1 MKMPQIY
8 SGLPISALSFESERR
23 KGRKTMKYELV
34 AGFETHVE
42 LATNTKIFCSCTTQF
57 GGEPNTHCCP
67 VCIGLP
73 GTLPKLNKRVVEY
86 AIKAGLATNCEIA
99 EISKMDRKNYCYPD
113 LPKAYQISQFDMPLC
128 NHGYIELSNGRKI
141 RILRIHIE
149 EDAGKLVHSRGSTMV
164 DYNRGGVPL
173 IEIVSEPDIRS
184 VEEAREYVEKLQLI
198 MRYIGV
204 SDCKMQEGS
213 MRCDVNISVRPVG
226 SEKLGTRTEIK
237 NMNSINFIAKA
248 MEYEFNRQVDL
259 IESGEKVVQ
268 ETLRYDDVTNTTSSM
283 RGKEDANDYRYFR
296 DPDLVT
302 INVPKSRV
310 DEIAASLPELP
321 SKKLERYINELGL
334 PEKDAQLLVK
344 YRRVA
349 EYFEKAAEGTKTA
362 KTAANFIIGQIFR
375 TVENESEKEAFD
387 IKVSA
392 ESLNELIKLIDSGKI
407 RMNLAKSTLDK
418 MLETGKKPNEL
429 ISESDMA
436 GLDDNALTELCRQAV
451 EANPNAVNDY
461 KNGKEKA
468 IKAIV
473 GFVMKNSRGKADA
486 VAAEA
491 KIKTLI

>member
-1 MKMPQIY
+1 
-8 SGLPISALSFESERR
+8 
-23 KGRKTMKYELV
+23 MKYELV

-67 VCIGLP
+67 ICIGLP

-86 AIKAGLATNCEIA
+86 AIRAGLATNCEIA

-113 LPKAYQISQFDMPLC
+113 LPKAYQISQYDMPLC
-128 NHGYIELSNGRKI
+128 NHGYIRLSNGRKI

-173 IEIVSEPDIRS
+173 IEIVTEPDFRS
-184 VEEAREYVEKLQLI
+184 VDEAKEYVEKLQLI

-213 MRCDVNISVRPVG
+213 MRCDVNISVRPEG

-237 NMNSINFIAKA
+237 NMNSISFIAKA
-248 MEYEFNRQVDL
+248 MEYEYNRQVDL
-259 IESGEKVVQ
+259 IESGEKVIQ
-268 ETLRYDDVTNTTSSM
+268 ETLRYDDVSNTTSSM

-302 INVPKSRV
+302 IHVPKEEVEKIR
-310 DEIAASLPELP
+310 ESLPELP
-321 SKKLERYINELGL
+321 AAKLDRYVEELGL

-344 YRRVA
+344 YRKVA
-349 EYFEKAAEGTKTA
+349 EYFERAIEDTKTP

-375 TVENESEKEAFD
+375 TVENESEKEKFD

-392 ESLNELIKLIDSGKI
+392 ESLNELIKLLDSGKI
-407 RMNLAKSTLDK
+407 RMNMAKSTLDK
-418 MLETGKKPNEL
+418 MLETGKKPSEL
-429 ISESDMA
+429 ISDSDMA
-436 GLDDNALTELCRQAV
+436 GLSDDIVNDLCRQAI

-468 IKAIV
+468 IKALV

-486 VAAEA
+486 VAAEE
-491 KIKTLI
+491 KIKSMIKG

>member
-1 MKMPQIY
+1 M
-8 SGLPISALSFESERR
+8 R
-23 KGRKTMKYELV
+23 YEMV

-67 VCIGLP
+67 ICIGLP

-86 AIKAGLATNCEIA
+86 AVKAGLATNCEIA

-113 LPKAYQISQFDMPLC
+113 LPKAYQISQYDMPLC
-128 NHGYIELSNGRKI
+128 KNGYIELSNGRKI
-141 RILRIHIE
+141 RITRIHIE
-149 EDAGKLVHSRGSTMV
+149 EDAGKLVHSRGNTLV

-173 IEIVSEPDIRS
+173 IEIVSEPDIRT

-213 MRCDVNISVRPVG
+213 MRCDVNISIRPVG
-226 SEKLGTRTEIK
+226 SEELGTRTEIK
-237 NMNSINFIAKA
+237 NMNSINFITKA
-248 MEYEFNRQVDL
+248 MEYEFNRQVDV
-259 IESGEKVVQ
+259 IESGESVVQ
-268 ETLRYDDVTNTTSSM
+268 ETLRYDDVSNTTSSM

-302 INVPKSRV
+302 INVSREKV
-310 DEIAASLPELP
+310 AELKAELPELP
-321 SKKLERYINELGL
+321 FEKQKRYVEEFGL
-334 PEKDAQLLVK
+334 PESDAQLLTK
-344 YRRVA
+344 YRKIA
-349 EYFEKAAEGTKTA
+349 EYYEKSIEGTKNP

-375 TVENESEKEAFD
+375 YVDNESEKESFN
-387 IKVSA
+387 INVSS

-418 MLETGKKPNEL
+418 MLETGKKLNEL

-436 GLDDNALTELCRQAV
+436 GLDENAVKELCKQAV
-451 EANPNAVNDY
+451 ESNPNAVNDY
-461 KNGKEKA
+461 KNGKQKA
-468 IKAIV
+468 IKSLV
-473 GFVMKNSRGKADA
+473 GYVMKNSRGKADPML
-486 VAAEA
+486 AERIIGEI
-491 KIKTLI
+491 IKNS

>member
-1 MKMPQIY
+1 
-8 SGLPISALSFESERR
+8 
-23 KGRKTMKYELV
+23 MKYELV

-67 VCIGLP
+67 ICIGLP

-86 AIKAGLATNCEIA
+86 AIRAGLATNCEIA

-113 LPKAYQISQFDMPLC
+113 LPKAYQISQYDMPLC
-128 NHGYIELSNGRKI
+128 NHGYIQLSNGRKI

-173 IEIVSEPDIRS
+173 IEIVTEPDFRS
-184 VEEAREYVEKLQLI
+184 VDEAKEYVEKLQLI

-213 MRCDVNISVRPVG
+213 MRCDVNISVRPEG

-237 NMNSINFIAKA
+237 NMNSISFIAKA
-248 MEYEFNRQVDL
+248 MEYEYNRQVDL
-259 IESGEKVVQ
+259 IESGEKVIQ
-268 ETLRYDDVTNTTSSM
+268 ETLRYDDVSNTTSSM

-302 INVPKSRV
+302 IHVPKEEVEKIR
-310 DEIAASLPELP
+310 ESLPELP
-321 SKKLERYINELGL
+321 AAKLDRYVEELGL

-344 YRRVA
+344 YRKVA
-349 EYFEKAAEGTKTA
+349 EYFERAIEDTKTP

-375 TVENESEKEAFD
+375 TVENESEKEKFD

-392 ESLNELIKLIDSGKI
+392 ESLNELIKLLDSGKI
-407 RMNLAKSTLDK
+407 RMNMAKSTLDK
-418 MLETGKKPNEL
+418 MLETGKKPSEL
-429 ISESDMA
+429 ISDSDMA
-436 GLDDNALTELCRQAV
+436 GLSDDIVNDLCRQAI

-468 IKAIV
+468 IKALV

-486 VAAEA
+486 VAAEE
-491 KIKTLI
+491 KIKSMIKG

>member
-1 MKMPQIY
+1 
-8 SGLPISALSFESERR
+8 
-23 KGRKTMKYELV
+23 MKYEMV

-73 GTLPKLNKRVVEY
+73 GTLPKLNKKVVEY

-128 NHGYIELSNGRKI
+128 KNGYIELSNGRKI
-141 RILRIHIE
+141 RLTRIHIE
-149 EDAGKLVHSRGSTMV
+149 EDAGKLVHRKGDTLV

-173 IEIVSEPDIRS
+173 IEIVSEPDIRTID
-184 VEEAREYVEKLQLI
+184 EAREYVEKLQLI

-237 NMNSINFIAKA
+237 NMNSIAFIAKA

-268 ETLRYDDVTNTTSSM
+268 ETLRYDDATNTTSSM

-302 INVPKSRV
+302 INVPREKVEEIKSQ
-310 DEIAASLPELP
+310 LPELP
-321 SKKLERYINELGL
+321 TQKLKRYVEELGL
-334 PEKDAQLLVK
+334 PEADAQLLTK
-344 YRRVA
+344 YRKIA
-349 EYFEKAAEGTKTA
+349 EYYEKAIKDTKNP
-362 KTAANFIIGQIFR
+362 KTAANFIIGQIFSR
-375 TVENESEKEAFD
+375 IDNETEKEQFNVN
-387 IKVSA
+387 VSA
-392 ESLNELIKLIDSGKI
+392 ESLNELIRLIDAGKI
-407 RMNLAKSTLDK
+407 RMNLAKSTLEK
-418 MLETGKKPNEL
+418 MLDTGKKVTEL

-436 GLDDNALTELCRQAV
+436 GLDENAFLDLCQKAV
-451 EANPNAVNDY
+451 ESNPNAVSDY

-468 IKAIV
+468 IKALV

-486 VAAEA
+486 VAAEN
-491 KIKTLI
+491 KIKEIIG